1 MKNRQRKLTIVL
13 ALSVIFF
20 FQGFTSTSAKD
31 LIDEDFTA
39 PQSKKARLHGGQ
51 KDAEG
56 WNPVTQDWDSVEY
69 VVLPIVQ
76 GQDFDPSKGS
86 ISLTVKRIRVG
97 GSQYG
102 HNTLFSFVRD
112 DNFATIA
119 VYLVMDG
126 AKGYLQTNTYHDPNF
141 VWGKRM
147 LPIPGQIQVGKPFT
161 LTFTWGPDPVKDNA
175 VFYEGQKINPS
186 GDGPLTPYLAGVNR
200 VVIGADLGGGH
211 FYPKGD
217 SKAVELKFMKVAI
230 TDIPAAVK
238 PEIISI
244 TDDTF
249 SVPGISGRLT
259 TGDVVNVQLEAETGG
274 LATFDM
280 GSVTGVPMAEVVSDT
295 TGEGTGI
302 YEGSYTI
309 KPGDDYED
317 GQIVGRFANAAG
329 VAADPVT
336 SDSRWTIDTG
346 TILTLEV
353 DKNELPADTTS
364 RTRIKV
370 KVADINGTE
379 VEGHHVRVDLA
390 TTEEYTGL
398 VGAGDFGENVGAEVE
413 ATWRSATDSWGEVE
427 FDYRSGFSAKTV
439 IVTAKDLTTGSV
451 GVDYIT
457 SYIDALIDIALTR
470 PVSRAA
476 ARRGLLYYM
485 DVEAS
490 RTELTADGRSR
501 SVIRAHVYDPSGNPV
516 EGDEITFTLD
526 QDNGTIRTIRAVTD
540 RNGKATAEYR
550 AGKKV
555 GIVQITA
562 ENTARGITGYV
573 SITLLSDAPA
583 KIYLAARPDNI
594 PADGFS
600 RADIEVKVTDINEN
614 PNEDTEVLFGI
625 VSGSGKLENDVLITD
640 RYGEAAD
647 VYTSGKEP
655 GITTVKATVKSKVP
669 TEAELERAKNVIFAL
684 YSDLDDE
691 MRLEKWLVRKGDEV
705 KEGDPVCDYSIR
717 GDNFTLTAPYDLRV
731 EELLAESWDYLLVGQ
746 SLAVVTPVTIP

>member
-1 MKNRQRKLTIVL
+1 
-13 ALSVIFF
+13 
-20 FQGFTSTSAKD
+20 
-31 LIDEDFTA
+31 
-39 PQSKKARLHGGQ
+39 
-51 KDAEG
+51 
-56 WNPVTQDWDSVEY
+56 
-69 VVLPIVQ
+69 
-76 GQDFDPSKGS
+76 
-86 ISLTVKRIRVG
+86 
-97 GSQYG
+97 
-102 HNTLFSFVRD
+102 
-112 DNFATIA
+112 
-119 VYLVMDG
+119 
-126 AKGYLQTNTYHDPNF
+126 
-141 VWGKRM
+141 
-147 LPIPGQIQVGKPFT
+147 
-161 LTFTWGPDPVKDNA
+161 
-175 VFYEGQKINPS
+175 
-186 GDGPLTPYLAGVNR
+186 
-200 VVIGADLGGGH
+200 
-211 FYPKGD
+211 
-217 SKAVELKFMKVAI
+217 
-230 TDIPAAVK
+230 
-238 PEIISI
+238 
-244 TDDTF
+244 
-249 SVPGISGRLT
+249 ISGRLT

-731 EELLAESWDYLLVGQ
+731 EELLAESWDYL
-746 SLAVVTPVTIP
+746 